1 MSQNNGTKVEV
12 TFIIE
17 SPALDLD
24 EFTRR
29 IDIRPTGIRTKDDW
43 PYVIKKGIGIPK
55 ELQARCVWELAE
67 SEYTHIEIENVFNKI
82 KTKLD
87 GKQQIILETQKIYDA
102 KSSVVIDIYCK
113 EEKIPALILSTEAIA
128 FLNSIN
134 TELCFNI
141 CIFTI

>member
-17 SPALDLD
+17 SPVLDLD

-43 PYVIKKGIGIPK
+43 PDVIKKGIGIPK

-67 SEYTHIEIENVFNKI
+67 YEYTYIEIENVFNKI

-87 GKQQIILETQKIYDA
+87 GKQQIILEAQKIYDA

-113 EEKIPALILSTEAIA
+113 EEKIPVLILSTEAIA

-141 CIFTI
+141 CIL